1 MSISVELNTPLAE
14 ALNEV
19 IQPKLVEVGW
29 STGGGDDS
37 ALAEYVIL
45 MLVNGKTQEQIASE
59 LANDLLGLGP
69 DDTEAVDFSRWLFE
83 QVEVTHKRLNGEPA
97 EPEQPPAVQAIPS
110 FSDETNGT
118 DVMAAD
124 ASMKMDTEM
133 GDPQY
138 LPRDSSMYVSHF
150 ISDSHYDLSRYINS
164 VFLRRPSG
172 PRTMRNPKHNGRGRL
187 LNQITRAM
195 DRSSESVLHR
205 VRNQHG
211 TERINTHR
219 EPPKGPRAFQSRG
232 GRSGP
237 GRPPGTMGMNAG
249 MAATGMG
256 GNGMQNM
263 PNMMQMSPQQQL
275 QMMALFEEQARMMA
289 QFMPGFVAPAIN
301 PAFQNPQTRP
311 QGRSLFDRAEMQS
324 GRNTDFQKR
333 HQNGRKFQDSNMD
346 AENKPQE
353 SADTQMGDAP
363 EQAESQDRGSSVCRF
378 NLRCTNK
385 DCPYAHQSPAAPEG
399 TTIDVSDTCSFGAA
413 CKNRKCVG
421 RHPSPAQKAIHQSE
435 ELCRY
440 FPNCQNPHCHF
451 KHPAMPLCRNG
462 ADCSIPGCKFTHQQM
477 PCRYNPCLNP
487 TCPYKHAEGQK
498 GVFSDKVWTAH
509 DSDKNGQHVSERKF
523 VTEEDGEEELIK
535 PSLPPSSEP
544 EIVT

>member
-1 MSISVELNTPLAE
+1 MAISVELHTPLAQ

-83 QVEVTHKRLNGEPA
+83 QVEALNKKLNGEPA
-97 EPEQPPAVQAIPS
+97 EPEQQNPAQAIPS
-110 FSDETNGT
+110 FTEASKDATPSA
-118 DVMAAD
+118 DVSANV
-124 ASMKMDTEM
+124 DTEM
-133 GDPQY
+133 GDSFSPA
-138 LPRDSSMYVSHF
+138 REGG
-150 ISDSHYDLSRYINS
+150 I
-164 VFLRRPSG
+164 PSG
-172 PRTMRNPKHNGRGRL
+172 PRTMRNPRQNGRGRIL
-187 LNQITRAM
+187 GQISRAM
-195 DRSSESVLHR
+195 DRSSDSVLHR

-219 EPPKGPRAFQSRG
+219 EPPKGPRAFHSRG
-232 GRSGP
+232 GRPGG
-237 GRPPGTMGMNAG
+237 GRPAGGMGMNI
-249 MAATGMG
+249 MGMG
-256 GNGMQNM
+256 NGPMHNM
-263 PNMMQMSPQQQL
+263 PPGSNMMTPQQQM

-301 PAFQNPQTRP
+301 PAFQAPQAQP
-311 QGRSLFDRAEMQS
+311 NGRSLFERAEQQPDRGNS
-324 GRNTDFQKR
+324 FQRR
-333 HQNGRKFQDSNMD
+333 HQNGRSTHQNTNMD
-346 AENKPQE
+346 VDGGSKGNA
-353 SADTQMGDAP
+353 ADVQMDDAP
-363 EQAESQDRGSSVCRF
+363 PQNKHQGQAPDGVCNF

-399 TTIDVSDTCSFGAA
+399 TTIDISDACPFGAA
-413 CKNRKCVG
+413 CKNRKCVA
-421 RHPSPAQKAIHQSE
+421 RHPSPAKKTVHQSE

-440 FPNCQNPHCHF
+440 FPHCQNSHCPF
-451 KHPAMPLCRNG
+451 KHPTMPLCRNG
-462 ADCSIPGCKFTHQQM
+462 ADCSVPGCKFTHQQI

-487 TCPYKHAEGQK
+487 SCPFKHAEGQK
-498 GVFSDKVWTAH
+498 GVFSDKVWTPHGAE
-509 DSDKNGQHVSERKF
+509 SKSGQHVSERKF
-523 VTEEDGEEELIK
+523 VADENGEEELIK
-535 PSLPPSSEP
+535 PHAPSSSEP